1 MLQPFAIAMQP
12 FINEITMKEGV
23 IRDCADRATM
33 ENIRSVYIYS
43 NPLFD
48 KVIANEGIECS
59 ESLIQMEGSLDEM
72 RLEMKALVELKGM
85 NFLKLLDKPPWPVT
99 TQGP

>member
-1 MLQPFAIAMQP
+1 MLKPFAITMQP
-12 FINEITMKEGV
+12 FIDEITMKEGV

-33 ENIRSVYIYS
+33 ENIRSVYSCS

-48 KVIANEGIECS
+48 KVIANEGTECS

-85 NFLKLLDKPPWPVT
+85 NFSQVI
-99 TQGP
+99 G